1 MSFVVFKVVG
11 VFVLLC
17 NGCYL
22 TYVTRVY
29 KGDITYDLHMTKNMK
44 RVDLMMPKEMI
55 KKLDK
60 IAAIEFET
68 RSNMVRRAVNKYL
81 SEFDFVK
88 VNNE

>member
-1 MSFVVFKVVG
+1 
-11 VFVLLC
+11 
-17 NGCYL
+17 
-22 TYVTRVY
+22 
-29 KGDITYDLHMTKNMK
+29 MTKNME

-60 IAAIEFET
+60 IASIEFET

-88 VNNE
+88 VDKQ

>member
-11 VFVLLC
+11 LYVLLC
-17 NGCYL
+17 NGCCL
-22 TYVTRVY
+22 TCFRILY
-29 KGDITYDLHMTKNMK
+29 KGDITYDLHMTNMK

-88 VNNE
+88 GDKL